1 VSNRTIQIGFS
12 QRIRL
17 EWLEHT
23 AALRLTGKEG
33 EPVIHALQQLLRE
46 KLSVGGKAV
55 RGNREKAITILMK
68 IWINVPPGLELMRKD
83 GLEILKGL
91 PQGDH
96 IAVHWGM
103 TMAVYPFWAAVATQV
118 GRLLRLQGTA
128 AAAQV
133 QRRLREQY
141 GERETVSRAARRI
154 LRTFVDWGVLV
165 ETDKRGVYRQGLART
180 IADLKLTAW
189 LVEASLR
196 ASSNGAVPL
205 NALVG
210 AANLFPF
217 HLARISAN
225 HLVAANRRLELITQG
240 LDQELVTVKRS

>member
-1 VSNRTIQIGFS
+1 MNRRTNQIGFS
-12 QRIRL
+12 QRVRL

-23 AALRLTGKEG
+23 TALLLAGNEG
-33 EPVIHALQQLLRE
+33 DRVGHALQELLRE

-68 IWINVPPGLELMRKD
+68 IWMNVPPGLELMRDD
-83 GLEILKGL
+83 GLEILNGL

-103 TMAVYPFWAAVATQV
+103 TMTVYPFWAGVATQV

-154 LRTFVDWGVLV
+154 LRTFMDWGVLA
-165 ETDKRGVYRQGLART
+165 ETGKKGVYRQGVETT
-180 IADLKLTAW
+180 ITDLKLIAW
-189 LVEASLR
+189 LIEASLR
-196 ASSNGAVPL
+196 ASTNGALPL
-205 NALVG
+205 AALIG
-210 AANLFPF
+210 AGNLFPF
-217 HLARISAN
+217 HLARISGEQ
-225 HLVAANRRLELITQG
+225 LVSSNKRLEVSRQA
-240 LDQELVTVKRS
+240 LDEAFVTLRRP